1 MALSESSRAQ
11 TNAPFGAALRIDAQ
25 TSADIAG
32 GLMLSDAAGWNQTAD
47 DWALF
52 IERGHAL
59 GCRDDAGRLVA
70 TAAVLPY
77 GAAAGWISM
86 VLVAEGWR
94 QRGLASALMRECI
107 RHLQERGALPLLDAT
122 PDGAAVYKR
131 LGFAAGFAFER
142 WQSSSPLRTLNADL
156 VPRRADA
163 RDLDRIAAFD
173 QAATRLDRRVLLESL
188 LARAD
193 TRAWLAADGRGFLI
207 ARSGRRATQIGPLV
221 ASSDEQAIALLGT
234 ALQEAPARTVFVDVP
249 VARDKI
255 AAWLEAQGFQRQRSF
270 VRMSLGAARV
280 PVADATVFT
289 LAGPEFG

>member
-1 MALSESSRAQ
+1 MALSELQTARA
-11 TNAPFGAALRIDAQ
+11 PMSLGDALRIEAL
-25 TSADIAG
+25 SPADIGG
-32 GLMLSDAAGWNQTAD
+32 GLALSDAAGWNQTTD

-59 GCRDDAGRLVA
+59 GCRDDAGVLVA

-94 QRGLASALMRECI
+94 HRGLASALMRECI
-107 RHLQERGALPLLDAT
+107 QHLQARKALPLLDAT

-142 WQSSSPLRTLNADL
+142 WQLHASHRIESTEMI
-156 VPRRADA
+156 PRQADA

-173 QAATRLDRRVLLESL
+173 LAATRIDRRSLLENL
-188 LARAD
+188 L
-193 TRAWLAADGRGFLI
+193 TRPGTQAWLAADGRGFVI
-207 ARSGRRATQIGPLV
+207 ARAGRRATQIGPLV
-221 ASSDEQAIALLGT
+221 ASNDEQALALLGAALHT
-234 ALQEAPARTVFVDVP
+234 APRPVFIDVP
-249 VARDKI
+249 VARRELS
-255 AAWLEAQGFQRQRSF
+255 AWLESRGFQRQRSF
-270 VRMSLGAARV
+270 VRMSLGDARV
-280 PVADATVFT
+280 PVVGASTFA